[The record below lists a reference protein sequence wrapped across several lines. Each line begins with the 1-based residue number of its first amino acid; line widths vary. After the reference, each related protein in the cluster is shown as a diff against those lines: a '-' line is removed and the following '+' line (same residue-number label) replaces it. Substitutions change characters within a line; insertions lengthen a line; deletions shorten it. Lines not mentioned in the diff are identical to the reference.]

1 MTIRF
6 DKDDKRILFRYE
18 PEYSFDVIC
27 AKLCIDFDDSDSI
40 RRYTP
45 ETLPDELEQK
55 RLFMQDDASVTIK
68 RVFTFLQDDLV
79 DEMCESLT
87 EILVFKFAALDEAN
101 PGYFRVNGRVFDCEQ
116 DILLATNLRLDWR
129 LFCVGYERR
138 TSVIKRIASMLDDSE
153 AFIAIGGDD
162 ERAIPEEAFKELLDG
177 FPTTATL
184 KRYGDAQIESYIQ
197 DYLSL
202 KKDYGAQYRRS
213 LERRRTKAC
222 FKLGSPTIDASR
234 ITALR
239 EAATQLHGLLNQ
251 GKAVPEESWQR
262 GILCILPVLFP
273 QYVAV
278 IPKAKIKDTLTGKK
292 REVDFLLVDASGNAD
307 VLEIKK
313 AFDKRNLLM
322 RAPYRDNKVPAREL
336 SGGIMQIEKYIHLLL
351 NWGRE
356 GEAALTRDHS
366 GLLPDGLAVRF
377 VNPRGILLMGNC
389 EFDETEQRDFDL
401 IRRQYSHVADIITYP
416 DLLHRLERMIEA
428 LGPLEGSQD
437 PAPS

>member
-1 MTIRF
+1 MPIGF

-18 PEYSFDVIC
+18 PGYSFDVIC
-27 AKLCIDFDDSDSI
+27 AKLCIGFDDSGVI

-45 ETLPDELEQK
+45 ETLPDELKQK
-55 RLFMQDDASVTIK
+55 RPPTQDDARATIK

-87 EILVFKFAALDEAN
+87 ETLVFKFAVPDEAN

-138 TSVIKRIASMLDDSE
+138 TSVIERIASMLDDSE

-162 ERAIPEEAFKELLDG
+162 ERAIPEETFKELLDG
-177 FPTTATL
+177 FPTTAIL

-213 LERRRTKAC
+213 LERRRTEAC

-262 GILCILPVLFP
+262 GILCVLPVLFP

-322 RAPYRDNKVPAREL
+322 RVPYRDNKVPAREL

-356 GEAALTRDHS
+356 GEAALTRNHS
-366 GLLPDGLAVRF
+366 DLLPDGLAIRF

-428 LGPLEGSQD
+428 LGPLESSQD

>member
-1 MTIRF
+1 
-6 DKDDKRILFRYE
+6 
-18 PEYSFDVIC
+18 
-27 AKLCIDFDDSDSI
+27 
-40 RRYTP
+40 
-45 ETLPDELEQK
+45 
-55 RLFMQDDASVTIK
+55 
-68 RVFTFLQDDLV
+68 
-79 DEMCESLT
+79 MCESLT
-87 EILVFKFAALDEAN
+87 ETLVFKFAALDEAN

-138 TSVIKRIASMLDDSE
+138 TSVIKRIASMLNDSE

-222 FKLGSPTIDASR
+222 FKLGSPAIDANR
-234 ITALR
+234 IAVLR
-239 EAATQLHGLLNQ
+239 EAVNQLHDLLNR
-251 GKAVPEESWQR
+251 GEAVPEESWQR

-278 IPKAKIKDTLTGKK
+278 IPKAIIKDTFAGKK
-292 REVDFLLVDASGNAD
+292 REVDFLLVDASGSAD

-356 GEAALTRDHS
+356 GEAALTRNHS
-366 GLLPDGLAVRF
+366 DLLPDGLAIRF

-401 IRRQYSHVADIITYP
+401 VRRQYSHVADIITYP

-428 LGPLEGSQD
+428 LGPLESSQD